1 MGVSLFIVEVSEIYG
16 DRELGLIIFAFLFLK
31 YYIIVLSC
39 QNHLAIFAMFENYQ
53 CRGFLS
59 VLGAFMIAMAIGLMY
74 LWGIIAIYATSYF
87 RIVMNNLTLNE

>member
-1 MGVSLFIVEVSEIYG
+1 
-16 DRELGLIIFAFLFLK
+16 
-31 YYIIVLSC
+31 
-39 QNHLAIFAMFENYQ
+39 MFENYQ

-87 RIVMNNLTLNE
+87 RIVMNNLTLTE